1 MGIPAQDV
9 AEAVEINGRTLR
21 CQVCAHTLFRRRQG
35 QVGANLAT
43 LFGFDSPDS
52 SAVCFVCAGCGY
64 VHWFIPPR

>member
-1 MGIPAQDV
+1 MGTPAQDV
-9 AEAVEINGRTLR
+9 GEPVEINARALR
-21 CQVCAHTLFRRRQG
+21 CQVCGHGLFRRRQA

-43 LFGFDSPDS
+43 LFGFDWADS